1 MAICQ
6 ILTSFAHDPEQI
18 NCWPFCGLGLN
29 LSRLTVSSGGFAI
42 TCSSPLL
49 LFDDEPNKL
58 ILKNKK
64 FQKLKNFKKSTKVE
78 FTRLR
83 HPKSRFPGCSG
94 IISRIILE
102 HLMAHPICFSVIEL
116 LVRPIFHTNTEKW
129 LFENFRKF
137 WNFFCQKFVSR
148 LFRILDFFEK

>member
-1 MAICQ
+1 MGFYIPEDCCCVAICQ

-18 NCWPFCGLGLN
+18 NCCPFCGLGLN

-58 ILKNKK
+58 ILKKIK
-64 FQKLKNFKKSTKVE
+64 FEKMNFSKNSTKIE

-83 HPKSRFPGCSG
+83 HPKTGSG
-94 IISRIILE
+94 VLGDD
-102 HLMAHPICFSVIEL
+102 
-116 LVRPIFHTNTEKW
+116 
-129 LFENFRKF
+129 
-137 WNFFCQKFVSR
+137 QG
-148 LFRILDFFEK
+148 